1 MSWFSK
7 PAAVEVEPEPD
18 SPAVDP
24 NIERLRQVEMELPY
38 KTEARNLIRKELSDL
53 RRHVADPRVTILPI
67 GLFVSVN
74 ALSMDCPHAALESAQ
89 RKADCEV
96 DCLLWERGQ
105 LLHKLGR
112 IR

>member
-1 MSWFSK
+1 MSWFK
-7 PAAVEVEPEPD
+7 TQTIAEPD
-18 SPAVDP
+18 ILIDL

-74 ALSMDCPHAALESAQ
+74 ALSMDCPHALLESLQ
-89 RKADCEV
+89 RRLDGEV
-96 DCLLWERGQ
+96 DCLLAERGA
-105 LLHKLGR
+105 LRWKLR
-112 IR
+112 LDR

>member
-7 PAAVEVEPEPD
+7 SAAVAEPD
-18 SPAVDP
+18 DLAIDP

-67 GLFVSVN
+67 GLFTSVN
-74 ALSMDCPHAALESAQ
+74 AMTMVCPHAALESAQ

-96 DCLLWERGQ
+96 DCLLLERWQ
-105 LLHKLGR
+105 LRTKLR
-112 IR
+112 LEK